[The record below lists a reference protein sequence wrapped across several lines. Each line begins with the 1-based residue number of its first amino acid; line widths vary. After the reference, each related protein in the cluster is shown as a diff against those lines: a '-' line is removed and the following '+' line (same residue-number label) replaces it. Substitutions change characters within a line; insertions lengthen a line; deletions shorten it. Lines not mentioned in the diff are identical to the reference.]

1 LWSQKDFGLL
11 HYAFQEQ
18 ASVHIKVCADQKQF
32 LVALD
37 AALMKV
43 GGGHKTVSTI
53 INDSHSAY

>member
-1 LWSQKDFGLL
+1 VESRRLGLL

-18 ASVHIKVCADQKQF
+18 ASVQIKVCADQKQL

-43 GGGHKTVSTI
+43 GGGNKSVSTI